1 MSDRRMTNFIYPYR
15 HAPSVRIHRDGMGMK
30 SLVNE
35 ALARHEESRAK
46 EEIEG
51 TKEPAPK
58 SSEDEEI
65 QKIVDALNVSIKIVG
80 CGGAGSNTINRCS
93 EAGVMGAQ
101 LIALNTD
108 AKHLLSIHSPKKLLI
123 GKRLT
128 KGLGAG
134 ALPEV
139 GEQAAHE
146 NEEEIR
152 TMVRDSHI
160 VFVTAGMGGG
170 TGTGTAQYVARLSKE
185 AGSLVMGVVTM
196 PFRSEGKIRMENAEA
211 GLDKLRRFCDTTIVI
226 YNDKLLELVP
236 RLPIDAAFKVADEI
250 LMQCIKGMT
259 EIITKP
265 GLVNLDYADLM
276 TIMKGGGVAMIGIGE
291 SDEDRD
297 RIEYALNEAL
307 ESPLLGEVDLTHA
320 RGCMVR
326 VVGGPD
332 LTISEAE
339 KAAEVVGEKINP
351 SARIIW
357 GCSIEP
363 ELEKTVRVLL
373 VITGIKSKS
382 FLGKESA
389 SVTRSTSSTTPTE
402 EDMDQVR

>member
-1 MSDRRMTNFIYPYR
+1 MSDRRMTNFIYLYR
-15 HAPSVRIHRDGMGMK
+15 HAPSIRIHRDGMGMK

-35 ALARHEESRAK
+35 ALARHEESRAREEVEGPK
-46 EEIEG
+46 ES
-51 TKEPAPK
+51 APK
-58 SSEDEEI
+58 NSEDEEI

-389 SVTRSTSSTTPTE
+389 SVSRSSSPTTSTE
-402 EDMDQVR
+402 EDIDQVH

>member
-1 MSDRRMTNFIYPYR
+1 
-15 HAPSVRIHRDGMGMK
+15 MK

-46 EEIEG
+46 EEAERS
-51 TKEPAPK
+51 KEPTPK
-58 SSEDEEI
+58 TAEDEEI
-65 QKIVDALNVSIKIVG
+65 QKIVDALNVSIKIIG

-101 LIALNTD
+101 LCALNTD
-108 AKHLLSIHSPKKLLI
+108 AKHLLSIHSPRKILI

-146 NEEEIR
+146 SEEEIR
-152 TMVRDSHI
+152 TIVRDSHI

-170 TGTGTAQYVARLSKE
+170 TGTGTAQYVARLAKE

-196 PFRSEGKIRMENAEA
+196 PFKSEGKIRMENAEA

-307 ESPLLGEVDLTHA
+307 ESPLLGEVDLSHA
-320 RGCMVR
+320 RGCLIR
-326 VVGGPD
+326 VVGGTD

-339 KAAEVVGEKINP
+339 KAAELVGEKINP

-357 GCSIEP
+357 GCSLEP
-363 ELEKTVRVLL
+363 DLEKTVRVLL
-373 VITGIKSKS
+373 VITGVKSKS
-382 FLGKESA
+382 FLGKEASSA
-389 SVTRSTSSTTPTE
+389 SRVVSSAPASE
-402 EDMDQVR
+402 EDMDVVR

>member
-1 MSDRRMTNFIYPYR
+1 
-15 HAPSVRIHRDGMGMK
+15 MK

-35 ALARHEESRAK
+35 ALARHEESRAR
-46 EEIEG
+46 EEELA
-51 TKEPAPK
+51 KAPPQK
-58 SSEDEEI
+58 TAEDEEI

-101 LIALNTD
+101 LAALNTD
-108 AKHLLSIHSPKKLLI
+108 AKHLLSIHSPHKILI

-146 NEEEIR
+146 SEEEIR
-152 TMVRDSHI
+152 ALVRDSHI

-170 TGTGTAQYVARLSKE
+170 TGTGVAQYVARLSKE
-185 AGSLVMGVVTM
+185 AGALVMGVVTM
-196 PFRSEGKIRMENAEA
+196 PFKSEGKIRMENADA

-297 RIEYALNEAL
+297 RIEYALTEAL
-307 ESPLLGEVDLTHA
+307 ESPLLGEVDLSHA
-320 RGCMVR
+320 RGVL
-326 VVGGPD
+326 VAW
-332 LTISEAE
+332 L
-339 KAAEVVGEKINP
+339 AAQTSR
-351 SARIIW
+351 SARPRRRP
-357 GCSIEP
+357 S
-363 ELEKTVRVLL
+363 
-373 VITGIKSKS
+373 S
-382 FLGKESA
+382 SA
-389 SVTRSTSSTTPTE
+389 R
-402 EDMDQVR
+402 R

>member
-1 MSDRRMTNFIYPYR
+1 MA
-15 HAPSVRIHRDGMGMK
+15 APSESLGDGMDMVK
-30 SLVNE
+30 SIVSM
-35 ALARHEESRAK
+35 ALARHEDERAK
-46 EEIEG
+46 EA
-51 TKEPAPK
+51 KAPPPK
-58 SSEDEEI
+58 AVEDEEI
-65 QKIVDALNVSIKIVG
+65 AKIVESLNVSIKIVG
-80 CGGAGSNTINRCS
+80 CGGGGSNTVNRCS
-93 EAGVMGAQ
+93 EAGISGAQ
-101 LIALNTD
+101 LCAINTD
-108 AKHLLSIHSPKKLLI
+108 AKHLLSVHAPKKILI

-139 GEQAAHE
+139 GEQAARE
-146 NEEEIR
+146 NEEELR
-152 TMVRDSHI
+152 EFLRGSHV

-170 TGTGTAQYVARLSKE
+170 TGTGAAQYVAHLSKE
-185 AGSLVMGVVTM
+185 EGALVMGIVTM

-211 GLDKLRRFCDTTIVI
+211 GLEKLRKFCDTTIVI

-250 LMQCIKGMT
+250 LMQSIKGMT

-291 SDEDRD
+291 SEEERD
-297 RIEYALNEAL
+297 RVEYAINEAL

-320 RGCMVR
+320 RGALVR

-332 LTISEAE
+332 LTVSEAE
-339 KAAEVVGEKINP
+339 KAAEIVGQKINP
-351 SARIIW
+351 MARIIW
-357 GCSIEP
+357 GCSVEQDLDRI
-363 ELEKTVRVLL
+363 VRVLI

-382 FLGKESA
+382 FLGKDSA
-389 SVTRSTSSTTPTE
+389 PVYKAGADVDE
-402 EDMDQVR
+402 VR

>member
-1 MSDRRMTNFIYPYR
+1 
-15 HAPSVRIHRDGMGMK
+15 MK

-35 ALARHEESRAK
+35 ALARHEESRAR
-46 EEIEG
+46 EEAEG
-51 TKEPAPK
+51 PKEPAPK
-58 SSEDEEI
+58 TAEDEEI
-65 QKIVDALNVSIKIVG
+65 QKIVDALNVSIKIIG

-101 LIALNTD
+101 LCALNTD
-108 AKHLLSIHSPKKLLI
+108 AKHLLSIHSPKKILI

-146 NEEEIR
+146 SEEEIR
-152 TMVRDSHI
+152 TIVRDSHI

-170 TGTGTAQYVARLSKE
+170 TGTGTAQYVARLAKE

-196 PFRSEGKIRMENAEA
+196 PFKSEGKIRMENAEA

-307 ESPLLGEVDLTHA
+307 ESPLLGEVDLSHA
-320 RGCMVR
+320 RGCLVR
-326 VVGGPD
+326 VVGGSD

-339 KAAEVVGEKINP
+339 KAAELVGEKINP

-357 GCSIEP
+357 GCSLEP

-373 VITGIKSKS
+373 VITGVKSKS
-382 FLGKESA
+382 FLGKEASAASRVVTSTSA
-389 SVTRSTSSTTPTE
+389 SSE
-402 EDMDQVR
+402 EDMDVVR